1 MTTMEISTVHTIIEV
16 HGGTRGN
23 YLNDFWIVKLLEMGM
38 EMKRGMEVG
47 REMGREMEPC
57 SQEMTVVVRTEVP

>member
-47 REMGREMEPC
+47 REMEPC